1 MFGMDLLDII
11 MVLVIVLL
19 VRLAGRWY
27 TGSIISDTG
36 FKEIKVGIQAI
47 LLGAAFFWWSN
58 DHLGNLNDKGKFAM
72 HMVSLSFCL
81 AGVEF
86 LILGLSVAINQ
97 TKKRG

>member
-1 MFGMDLLDII
+1 MFGIGLPEII
-11 MVLVIVLL
+11 LGVTVFIV

-58 DHLGNLNDKGKFAM
+58 YQMGYVDQRGRFAM
-72 HMVSLSFCL
+72 YIVSLSFCL